1 MDYKEHDSK
10 VTLDAALNDIRKG
23 NIAPCYFIYG
33 DEEYLAE
40 EALRRIVDL
49 ILPCDERS
57 LSLFW
62 MDGQNTDIDMICE
75 SILTPP
81 LIPGKKVVVVN
92 NTLLFSSKE
101 SLPDL
106 VKQIVENIESNPQRA
121 GRAFAAFLQMTGWT
135 IEDLQE
141 GGWKNISDD
150 DWRKT
155 VGDKSGTDREKWL
168 PKMLDIYTKSGV
180 PVRNDYNRPDLLEE
194 ALEKGF
200 PEDNC
205 LILAADFVD
214 RRKKIFKVI
223 SDYAVVLHFPRVKGE
238 ARQKGMFLNAAREI
252 LERRGKRLS
261 PGAID
266 VLGRKT
272 GFNLRESMGELDKL
286 ITYAGDD
293 DIIGEGDIDVITR
306 KTKEDSVFD
315 LTSALVSRNLK
326 KALLTFRD
334 LIDHRV
340 HYLMIVVMIGRE
352 IRLLL
357 QGRILLKSGHL
368 PSFQTGMNFNKFQRV
383 VYPEIKRLNDK
394 QEKKSR
400 GLIGQHPYV
409 IYNALKN
416 AESFSYNELVGYLE
430 QISNIDVTL
439 KTTGKDPELTIQRL
453 LIEICKQKARG

>member
-1 MDYKEHDSK
+1 MDYKEQGSK
-10 VTLDAALNDIRKG
+10 VTLDTTLNDIRKG
-23 NIAPCYFIYG
+23 HIAPCYLIYG

-49 ILPCDERS
+49 ILPYDERS

-92 NTLLFSSKE
+92 NTLLFSSKG
-101 SLPDL
+101 SFPDL
-106 VKQIVENIESNPQRA
+106 VNQIVENIESNPQRA
-121 GRAFAAFLQMTGWT
+121 GRAFAVFLQMAGWT
-135 IEDLQE
+135 LEDLQE
-141 GGWKNISDD
+141 GGWEKISDD
-150 DWRKT
+150 DWHET
-155 VGDKSGTDREKWL
+155 VGDKSGTGREKWL
-168 PKMLDIYTKSGV
+168 PKVLDICAKSGV
-180 PVRNDYNRPDLLEE
+180 QVRSDYNSPDLLEE
-194 ALEKGF
+194 VLKKGF

-214 RRKKIFKVI
+214 KRKKIFKVI
-223 SDYAVVLHFPRVKGE
+223 SDYGVTLHFSKVKGE

-252 LERRGKRLS
+252 LERGGKRLS
-261 PGAID
+261 PGAIN
-266 VLGRKT
+266 VLGKKT

-293 DIIGEGDIDVITR
+293 DIIGEGDIDVITG

-326 KALLTFRD
+326 KALSTFRD

-340 HYLMIVVMIGRE
+340 HYLMIVTMIGRE

-357 QGRILLKSGHL
+357 QGRILLKSGNL
-368 PSFQTGMNFNKFQRV
+368 PSFQSEMDFNKFQRV
-383 VYPEIKRLNDK
+383 VYPEIKRLSDK
-394 QEKKSR
+394 QGKKSR
-400 GLIGQHPYV
+400 GLTGQHPYV

-430 QISNIDVTL
+430 QISNTDIAL
-439 KTTGKDPELTIQRL
+439 KTTGKDPELTIERL
-453 LIEICKQKARG
+453 LIEICKQKANS